1 MKHAAV
7 VQRSRMGACRAPD
20 PGSNPGRGVV
30 GDTPKTPNANY
41 DELKGVIA
49 KDLESTVDN
58 NLQISASDLIKFE
71 LALRQGNISEERIKK
86 CLS

>member
-1 MKHAAV
+1 
-7 VQRSRMGACRAPD
+7 
-20 PGSNPGRGVV
+20 V
-30 GDTPKTPNANY
+30 GGHPLKPPNANY
-41 DELKGVIA
+41 DELKGVIT

>member
-1 MKHAAV
+1 LW
-7 VQRSRMGACRAPD
+7 GTP
-20 PGSNPGRGVV
+20 
-30 GDTPKTPNANY
+30 PKTPNANY

-86 CLS
+86 RLSKLTGSSLLKPKKLPL